1 MSLVLLQILQG
12 EDMVKSRREVGE
24 DVEAGA
30 TDSEKQSFSTSSCVG
45 EGSYGDSSET
55 DSSEGVFK
63 SYGVACYY
71 EPQWVGDDF
80 LSEELGELEHINMSC
95 NFDLT
100 YFLVIKA
107 AFQIPRL
114 MRRGCRKWVR

>member
-1 MSLVLLQILQG
+1 MS
-12 EDMVKSRREVGE
+12 
-24 DVEAGA
+24 A
-30 TDSEKQSFSTSSCVG
+30 SSSVG
-45 EGSYGDSSET
+45 EGSDGDSSET
-55 DSSEGVFK
+55 ESSERVFK
-63 SYGVACYY
+63 LYGVACYY
-71 EPQWVGDDF
+71 EPQWDVVADDF